1 MTTER
6 HKAQVPTGP
15 SLLYHSSDKLQHLQ
29 LRVSLRRLGGG
40 FIDRQQQSPGRLAA
54 DYDSGDDSSDVGSID
69 ALERAAA
76 SISRLFS
83 WQEKVYSYAES
94 KAGQAGGQEGSRVFT
109 YVDQDEACQDF
120 EAGQAAT
127 TLPGDAASPLYQK
140 VLRERSWNDKGY
152 TSMLLM
158 MDASDFDGGS
168 LDQHVL
174 AHIRAYADGSFHM
187 RPGFSQPGDPHRF
200 EDDMGRIYEYDLHNA
215 ADAELHPRPTTRQ
228 LLKDLTAAQRAKVL
242 QRVRWRE
249 QFHPPALADPEAVR
263 LLLLLDI
270 AAAQG
275 FPSRNVAVKWQ
286 LHWNPDLW
294 TVISDSPGPAVPAG
308 QLQGTT
314 QLSRAKGWPWQRQS
328 SSVSLAQPVELL
340 LEAKDQPD
348 PAHWPT
354 LYLQVQG
361 CDRQGR
367 LRTEGYGWIS
377 LATVSLGMQELHVS
391 TWRPVQPSAASTL
404 RSVFQGGAP
413 ALMDIT
419 NVKHPRSMHPA
430 VSTKYGLQ
438 ARTSG
443 TIQVKSC
450 MLAQQRARSSSD
462 PISMPLMQDQ
472 SNMQATLSRA
482 KQRLQ
487 EASMKLKP
495 ALQVPPAATAVMPA
509 TVKNVPAASA
519 PVTLAEPQ
527 PSATQPISNR
537 TAPPPAKPRPEPPL
551 ITEHPAGATIESG
564 GSVTL
569 HVTAKGAEPLRY
581 RWLREGLRIHTP
593 AAHTSTLHLPALS
606 PTAAGTFQC
615 RVTNADGTT
624 LSNPASVIVY
634 PAIIQQPEPP
644 VIEEPSPVRQLSLS
658 SEPPEQAPLLLPE
671 ASDMAE
677 TSKANAVE
685 EESTDPDPDEDEGTQ
700 EISDSPAKSGTASE
714 SATEPPVD
722 VQHVEAALEESSNED
737 AEADPAE
744 LAAAVDD
751 ADVTAAEL
759 ESLAAHESQ
768 QASEAGGE
776 AACILVQPQDV
787 MVHEGEEVQLSL
799 EAGGRPSPT
808 LQWFHGSQSLP
819 GQTDA
824 VLDILAA
831 HAPDAGFYSCEVVN
845 DLGSVMSEEAL
856 VAVLPLQPPSPDPAP
871 ESHLV
876 PETHAEP
883 PATPHPP
890 EILSHPRG
898 LDVTAGDLV
907 ELAVEVIGDSP
918 IEYTWTRDREVLTG
932 QSGPVLI
939 ILESAPLD
947 SGQYMCQARNA
958 AGHASSLPAFVV
970 VRDAPMPLRII
981 QQPRDA
987 AVTEGEAFFLWLQ
1000 VEGEHP
1006 LKISWAQDG
1015 HRLDGQDNVQLHVR
1029 AARLRDAGSYVCTV
1043 SNAEGRITSEA
1054 ASVSVEAR
1062 LPDLEWIVQP
1072 KPQDLEAGADL
1083 HLEAVA
1089 SGHAPLHYQWL
1100 CDGRPLQGWE
1110 LNDITIPAVTPGDQ
1124 GQYACQVKDGR
1135 GQVSTSQLAPVRV
1148 SERPLPPSIA
1158 RHPEDATLSE
1168 GSQLHLVT
1176 SAEGSQP
1183 LTFTWF
1189 HAGQG
1194 LDGFST
1200 SDLIIEPVGLHHA
1213 GGYSCRVVVL
1223 DNEAS
1228 CMSDRMLTIP
1238 GKAQVS
1244 NAAGQAM
1251 SDEAWVTVEQMP
1263 AAGPVILQRP
1273 ASMQVAH
1280 GQRFMISVVAEGA
1293 EPLLYSW
1300 TYNGALLDGQTDSE
1314 LVVPIALKASHQ
1326 GLYKA
1331 KVQNAVGE
1339 AESEDAYIL
1348 VEAVDIFGMIERH
1361 LETKRMTLKSLFMQF
1376 LRSQDGVMRGQQVA
1390 AMIRHVYP
1398 NVTPAELRHFEVMV
1412 DSDGSGTMSFK
1423 ELAIALKEAK
1433 AGGAYVEGAT
1443 SLQTLLTQLSL
1454 RMQDQGHNFRK
1465 IWAQFDTD
1473 GDGELSYDQLL
1484 QLLHRQLPQLERSEM
1499 RQLLGYLHE
1508 IDIDGNGYLSYGEL
1522 WTAIQRAPVLGQARR
1537 DMRRIA
1543 GLARTPAEKDDAL
1556 RRAHTHKRTFSLKQ
1570 DEFSE
1575 VVLGHAHTSLF

>member
-228 LLKDLTAAQRAKVL
+228 LLKDLTAAQRAKV
-242 QRVRWRE
+242 
-249 QFHPPALADPEAVR
+249 
-263 LLLLLDI
+263 
-270 AAAQG
+270 
-275 FPSRNVAVKWQ
+275 
-286 LHWNPDLW
+286 
-294 TVISDSPGPAVPAG
+294 
-308 QLQGTT
+308 
-314 QLSRAKGWPWQRQS
+314 
-328 SSVSLAQPVELL
+328 
-340 LEAKDQPD
+340 
-348 PAHWPT
+348 
-354 LYLQVQG
+354 QG

-487 EASMKLKP
+487 
-495 ALQVPPAATAVMPA
+495 
-509 TVKNVPAASA
+509 
-519 PVTLAEPQ
+519 
-527 PSATQPISNR
+527 
-537 TAPPPAKPRPEPPL
+537 
-551 ITEHPAGATIESG
+551 
-564 GSVTL
+564 
-569 HVTAKGAEPLRY
+569 
-581 RWLREGLRIHTP
+581 
-593 AAHTSTLHLPALS
+593 
-606 PTAAGTFQC
+606 
-615 RVTNADGTT
+615 
-624 LSNPASVIVY
+624 
-634 PAIIQQPEPP
+634 
-644 VIEEPSPVRQLSLS
+644 
-658 SEPPEQAPLLLPE
+658 
-671 ASDMAE
+671 
-677 TSKANAVE
+677 
-685 EESTDPDPDEDEGTQ
+685 
-700 EISDSPAKSGTASE
+700 
-714 SATEPPVD
+714 
-722 VQHVEAALEESSNED
+722 
-737 AEADPAE
+737 
-744 LAAAVDD
+744 
-751 ADVTAAEL
+751 
-759 ESLAAHESQ
+759 
-768 QASEAGGE
+768 
-776 AACILVQPQDV
+776 
-787 MVHEGEEVQLSL
+787 
-799 EAGGRPSPT
+799 
-808 LQWFHGSQSLP
+808 
-819 GQTDA
+819 
-824 VLDILAA
+824 
-831 HAPDAGFYSCEVVN
+831 VVN

-981 QQPRDA
+981 QQP
-987 AVTEGEAFFLWLQ
+987 
-1000 VEGEHP
+1000 
-1006 LKISWAQDG
+1006 
-1015 HRLDGQDNVQLHVR
+1015 
-1029 AARLRDAGSYVCTV
+1029 RLRDAGSYVCTV

-1213 GGYSCRVVVL
+1213 GGYSCR
-1223 DNEAS
+1223 
-1228 CMSDRMLTIP
+1228 
-1238 GKAQVS
+1238 VS

-1473 GDGELSYDQLL
+1473 GDGELSYYQLL